1 MSKLVLL
8 VDSFLSNNMAGPML
22 RYYELARVLAQKH
35 QVTLAGEYVEPGFAP
50 PPQVE
55 ILKVPAFHRL
65 NLIIKASLPN
75 PSFLKE
81 LNRFDAVIT
90 HGRILRAL
98 GLSRIKTKLIID
110 LYGPWFIEDLVTG
123 KGVNLKGIN
132 ELLLK
137 GDYFICA
144 HERQKDLYL
153 GLMLAAGRKAA
164 DLDKK
169 IGLVPVGI
177 SSTPP
182 QRAKSPLPEGFIIV
196 SWGGMWDWLDNRTLV
211 KAMSLVGKKRKDIKL
226 VFFGANTKAAQKIP
240 RSENVL
246 LIDHWI
252 PYAERGNWLAWADLG
267 VVSHFDNLETHFA
280 WRTRALDLLWANLP
294 IITSAGDA
302 ISDIIKEKNLGR
314 VVPCGDAE
322 AFAKNI
328 LMLAEN
334 ASEREKIR
342 QNIKNFIPSLY
353 WEKLTGAIDDFCK

>member
-1 MSKLVLL
+1 MPKIALL
-8 VDSFLSNNMAGPML
+8 VDSPLSNNMAGPML
-22 RYYELARVLAQKH
+22 RYYELARVLAKKH

-55 ILKVPAFHRL
+55 VLNIPAFHRL
-65 NLIIKASLPN
+65 NVLIKASLPN

-98 GLSRIKTKLIID
+98 GLSKIKAKLIID

-123 KGVNLKGIN
+123 KSVNLKGIN

-137 GDYFICA
+137 GDHFICA

-177 SSTPP
+177 SSVPP
-182 QRAKSPLPEGFIIV
+182 QKGKRPLPEGFMVV

-211 KAMSLVGKKRKDIKL
+211 KALSLVGRERKDIKL
-226 VFFGANTKAAQKIP
+226 LFFGANTKAAREIP

-246 LIDHWI
+246 LIDQWI

-294 IITSAGDA
+294 IVTSSGDA
-302 ISDIIKEKNLGR
+302 VSAVIKEKNLGR
-314 VVPCGDAE
+314 VVACGDAE

-328 LMLAEN
+328 LELAEN
-334 ASEREKIR
+334 AAEREKIR
-342 QNIKNFIPSLY
+342 QNIGDFIPALY
-353 WEKLTGAIDDFCK
+353 WENLTGPIDDFCK